1 MERLFVGVE
10 IEINRSS
17 TTTNKKSEKANHE
30 FLHFSLF
37 SLTLQSY
44 TIKTA
49 ISQFYCIIS
58 PHQSQLDTNRAV
70 RTSRSRYRAYRR
82 HRCRRCGVREG
93 LLLIQVVFTKKV
105 QMKRSVTED
114 DADGCC
120 PQRKSPCPT
129 LFGRKT
135 KALYGKTDQEGFR
148 FNAKYTFCLIWLL
161 CTRYELLQAL
171 QYF

>member
-37 SLTLQSY
+37 SLTSQSY

-49 ISQFYCIIS
+49 IPSFYCIIS
-58 PHQSQLDTNRAV
+58 PHQSQLDTNHAV
-70 RTSRSRYRAYRR
+70 GTSRSRCRACRR
-82 HRCRRCGVREG
+82 HRCRRYGVREG

-105 QMKRSVTED
+105 QMKRSVTGD

-129 LFGRKT
+129 LVGRKT
-135 KALYGKTDQEGFR
+135 KVLSGKAD
-148 FNAKYTFCLIWLL
+148 
-161 CTRYELLQAL
+161 
-171 QYF
+171 